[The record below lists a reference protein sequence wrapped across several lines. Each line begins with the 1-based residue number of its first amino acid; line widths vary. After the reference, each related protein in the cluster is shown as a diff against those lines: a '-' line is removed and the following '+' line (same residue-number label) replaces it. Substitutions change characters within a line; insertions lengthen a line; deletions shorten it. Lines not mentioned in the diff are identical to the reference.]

1 MKVLTRGRNAALA
14 VVLAAGAL
22 AAPAAIADTPSGSI
36 SFSGGSVAF
45 IAGVNWGSGTLR
57 YQGRSYPV
65 KVSGIGIGSIGA
77 NKFQAVGS
85 VYNLHKLSDING
97 TYTAIQASATFG
109 GGVGTVSMQNAH
121 GVVITAKS
129 TSAGLNLT
137 LAPSGMGV
145 QLK

>member
-1 MKVLTRGRNAALA
+1 MTLMTRGRSAALA
-14 VVLAAGAL
+14 VVLAGAL
-22 AAPAAIADTPSGSI
+22 AAPAVADSPSGSI
-36 SFSGGSVAF
+36 SFSGGHVAF

-57 YQGRSYPV
+57 YKGHSYPV

-77 NKFQAVGS
+77 NKFQAVGT
-85 VYNLHKLSDING
+85 VYNLRHLTDING

-109 GGVGTVSMQNAH
+109 GGVGTVSMRNAN
-121 GVVITAKS
+121 GVVITARS